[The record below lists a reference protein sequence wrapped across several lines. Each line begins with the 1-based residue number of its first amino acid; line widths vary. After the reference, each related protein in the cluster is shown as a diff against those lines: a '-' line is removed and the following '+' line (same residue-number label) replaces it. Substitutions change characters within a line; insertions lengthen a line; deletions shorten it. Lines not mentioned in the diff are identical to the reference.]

1 MKKYLL
7 ILMSFVLA
15 MTACTKSDNYAFD
28 GNQWITDEFPADSE
42 WGFAHKMLYDAG
54 VYKSGQ
60 LSMAIVVCEDAGSY
74 VAGDVL
80 SVVSVPYNYDAVAKK
95 ITIGDGGSTASVKFL
110 SADSIVITS
119 DDEESVSYVFS
130 KVSKK
135 YNLKTAID
143 LGEGG
148 SDDEDEEFS
157 ISASMSSEW
166 AGGEIRFTA
175 NREVSKWSHKSI
187 PPKVAYS
194 LYGCSPYPSK
204 IENGVFTVGWYY
216 YTTQKG
222 NETRMFDCSVEVT
235 AESVDGEVARDTVVA
250 KAWDIVF
257 ADSETNP
264 VAFLDPETIS
274 GLMEFGVGVVDA
286 RGDVYKNF
294 TSDERFGLTQ
304 NCMYFFGSRSGLMCG
319 NFKKKSAMDTSKG
332 EVSPYYVG
340 ITYGGL
346 TRKVTF
352 PDANIPD

>member
-7 ILMSFVLA
+7 ILLSFVLA

-28 GNQWITDEFPADSE
+28 GNQWISDEFPADSE
-42 WGFAHKMLYDAG
+42 WRFAHKILYDAG

-60 LSMAIVVCEDAGSY
+60 LSMAVVVCEDAGSY

-80 SVVSVPYNYDAVAKK
+80 YVISMPYNYDAVAKK
-95 ITIGDGGSTASVKFL
+95 ITMGDGSSASVKFL
-110 SADSIVITS
+110 SADSIVLS
-119 DDEESVSYVFS
+119 DDEEGVSYVLS

-143 LGEGG
+143 FGAGG

-166 AGGEIRFTA
+166 AGGEIKFTA

-187 PPKVAYS
+187 PPKVAHF

-204 IENGVFTVGWYY
+204 IENGVLTVGWYY

-257 ADSETNP
+257 ADFETNP
-264 VAFLDPETIS
+264 MAFLEPETIS
-274 GLMEFGVGVVDA
+274 GLMEFAVGVVDA
-286 RGDVYKNF
+286 RGDVYENF
-294 TSDERFGLTQ
+294 TSDERFDLTH
-304 NCMYFFGSRSGLMCG
+304 NCMYFFGHADGLMRG
-319 NFKKKSAMDTSKG
+319 NFKKKSMMDASKG